1 MFTADSSFDWGVRY
15 GFNLNVTQWFV
26 HFIIQNSS
34 CVFPFSPYARRAI
47 AGPEKN
53 ENILCSVFFI
63 SWRFPFF
70 FMFSTRVKYENAKEN
85 RIISRSRLSFRSF
98 DGCLMLIL
106 ACKHVEFCGSRLR
119 KTILKCFRNPPKR
132 LKPLRRVHT
141 EMQPKPIMQPK
152 KKLLYDQRDLIG
164 RPSVVSLELHVG
176 LDSDTSLIHI
186 KSSDVCNFAGILIF
200 SLLFFYSFSTVWCCS
215 FFFVC
220 DFFPLLHFA
229 GPSYM
234 NSQWSSTRSLLPTKN
249 KIVAKKKGDES
260 TMSEERQQKEE
271 KKTLKH
277 LINNRMTF

>member
-34 CVFPFSPYARRAI
+34 CVFPFSPCARR

-53 ENILCSVFFI
+53 ENILCSVFFL
-63 SWRFPFF
+63 SAEDSLFF
-70 FMFSTRVKYENAKEN
+70 LYFSTRVKYENAKEN

-152 KKLLYDQRDLIG
+152 KKLLYDQRDPIG
-164 RPSVVSLELHVG
+164 RPSVVSVPLWNCM
-176 LDSDTSLIHI
+176 LDPIH
-186 KSSDVCNFAGILIF
+186 
-200 SLLFFYSFSTVWCCS
+200 T
-215 FFFVC
+215 
-220 DFFPLLHFA
+220 H
-229 GPSYM
+229 
-234 NSQWSSTRSLLPTKN
+234 
-249 KIVAKKKGDES
+249 
-260 TMSEERQQKEE
+260 
-271 KKTLKH
+271 
-277 LINNRMTF
+277 